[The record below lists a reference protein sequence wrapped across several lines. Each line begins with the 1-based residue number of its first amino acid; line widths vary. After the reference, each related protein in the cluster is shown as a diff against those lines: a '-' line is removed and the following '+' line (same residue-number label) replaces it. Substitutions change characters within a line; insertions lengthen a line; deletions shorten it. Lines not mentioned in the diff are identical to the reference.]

1 MSIVQIVLL
10 PIVAGLVINY
20 FLSKQVKKVEN
31 ALPTLSSMAVLLV
44 VGGTVAINNESLLQT
59 GLLIFFLV
67 VLHNISGYV
76 VGFLGGVLLRAKKS
90 DKRAMALEV
99 GVQNAGLGASLALQH
114 FTPATAMAC
123 AAATITHTLIGTIYA
138 NICQKI
144 DKRKKTVVSSAA

>member
-1 MSIVQIVLL
+1 MPLSVTATSVSTLLAPIFTPMMVMLYGGEYLEISFWSMFMSIVQIVLL
-10 PIVAGLVINY
+10 PIVSGLVINH

-90 DKRAMALEV
+90 TSVPWHLR
-99 GVQNAGLGASLALQH
+99 LGYKMQ
-114 FTPATAMAC
+114 
-123 AAATITHTLIGTIYA
+123 
-138 NICQKI
+138 
-144 DKRKKTVVSSAA
+144 V